1 MGFAEAIPNT
11 DFHARAGI
19 EHGLAEISMVD
30 LQYAV
35 DRVSARFHLK
45 AQQTRAMDA
54 IHVTMPY
61 ASQQSIR
68 VIVTPKPASLM
79 LHDAVCAYQF
89 KGPHEVSIH
98 VSQSAHHDHLERA
111 LTHEFSEINFAL
123 HLKLKHGSEPTVAEA
138 ASVYKNEPLAPSEQA
153 LRQRLTPHDIGRLS
167 ELDFVFGVRGSGGM
181 DAKQQWATL
190 THLGMVSENPGAS
203 KRIKLL
209 NYLPKELIDPRTVK
223 LIQLRLSSPLQPS
236 MAPTPIRKVQPK
248 SAQDVA
254 VSASLDSIP
263 ATESTQP
270 SSTESAETIT
280 IEDTEVD
287 TPNTNT
293 EVDDQNTDAVA
304 AFHQD
309 ISDQLATA
317 LDSALDARQIW
328 HHYLSELRRAEDNYA
343 EAAGTTGKA
352 LKEAEARCK
361 SIAETL
367 KQVRNQ
373 PAASDEIVRLQVSLR
388 QAHFELGQIRLSH
401 NQSIS
406 ETEVRT
412 HQRHIQVAQTKEE
425 KAQKDRLQALIPV
438 MRLILTTL
446 DIRRQPDIEW
456 AKHSLSAIRQS
467 WKTHADRLQ
476 ERVGATLTVATDAKE
491 ECLRLQRDLQAIA
504 QQLERVEGR
513 NNNQRQ
519 VDSLSNRQMRV
530 GQELTRAQRKLDR
543 AVRAYR
549 DVLSEPEVS
558 ELRTHCGR
566 WAAKYDSL
574 MTLDAL
580 NISSEED
587 PRTTTRSARLQAI
600 ERHIHTTIEHLL
612 AHAETPLNRFL
623 DAWANPNEALD
634 TPEQALTKCLNADEA
649 WEWRDQLTDM
659 VLQQESLLYPNP
671 TPLPEPETLL
681 FDAPENKIC
690 RAVLRNNG

>member
-1 MGFAEAIPNT
+1 MRIFDGTTLFDALSQMPLDGIVFNCKGPERLAPWRYNLPKLSFKTRLIRIDMGFAEAIPNT

-181 DAKQQWATL
+181 DAIQQWATL

-236 MAPTPIRKVQPK
+236 MAPTPIRRYNRNPLKMSRFRITRLHSCHRVYTTQQYRIRRDHHNRRHRGRHPK
-248 SAQDVA
+248 HKHRSRRPEHRRR
-254 VSASLDSIP
+254 SCFP
-263 ATESTQP
+263 
-270 SSTESAETIT
+270 
-280 IEDTEVD
+280 
-287 TPNTNT
+287 
-293 EVDDQNTDAVA
+293 
-304 AFHQD
+304 QD

-317 LDSALDARQIW
+317 LDSALDTRQIW

-476 ERVGATLTVATDAKE
+476 DRVGETLTVATDATE
-491 ECLRLQRDLQAIA
+491 ECIRLQRDLQAIA

-519 VDSLSNRQMRV
+519 
-530 GQELTRAQRKLDR
+530 G
-543 AVRAYR
+543 
-549 DVLSEPEVS
+549 
-558 ELRTHCGR
+558 THCPTG
-566 WAAKYDSL
+566 
-574 MTLDAL
+574 
-580 NISSEED
+580 
-587 PRTTTRSARLQAI
+587 
-600 ERHIHTTIEHLL
+600 
-612 AHAETPLNRFL
+612 
-623 DAWANPNEALD
+623 
-634 TPEQALTKCLNADEA
+634 KC
-649 WEWRDQLTDM
+649 EW
-659 VLQQESLLYPNP
+659 VKN
-671 TPLPEPETLL
+671 
-681 FDAPENKIC
+681 
-690 RAVLRNNG
+690 